1 MKKIILCLTTLL
13 FIVKSFSQTQ
23 SSLALSKDS
32 YLQKSKR
39 QKTTGWILLGTGLGI
54 AATGGI
60 IQGMH
65 EGKSNGGFDF
75 DFTGAYIAIGG
86 GVVSLL
92 SIPFFIS
99 SSINKRKA
107 ASITI
112 SNQNI
117 FLPQQ
122 NSFSLT
128 TQPTI
133 ILKIGL

>member
-1 MKKIILCLTTLL
+1 MKKIILCLTILL
-13 FIVKSFSQTQ
+13 FIVKSFSQAQT
-23 SSLALSKDS
+23 SLAFSKDS
-32 YLQKSKR
+32 YLQKSKG
-39 QKTTGWILLGTGLGI
+39 QKTTGWIILGTGLGI

-60 IQGMH
+60 VQLMH
-65 EGKSNGGFDF
+65 EDKSDGGFDF
-75 DFTGAYIAIGG
+75 DFTGAFIAIGG

-122 NSFSLT
+122 NSCALK

-133 ILKIGL
+133 ILKIRL

>member
-1 MKKIILCLTTLL
+1 MKKIILCLTILL

-23 SSLALSKDS
+23 TSLALSKDY
-32 YLQKSKR
+32 YLQKSKG
-39 QKTTGWILLGTGLGI
+39 QKTIGWILLGTGLGI

-60 IQGMH
+60 VQLMH

-122 NSFSLT
+122 NSFALK

-133 ILKIGL
+133 ILKIRL